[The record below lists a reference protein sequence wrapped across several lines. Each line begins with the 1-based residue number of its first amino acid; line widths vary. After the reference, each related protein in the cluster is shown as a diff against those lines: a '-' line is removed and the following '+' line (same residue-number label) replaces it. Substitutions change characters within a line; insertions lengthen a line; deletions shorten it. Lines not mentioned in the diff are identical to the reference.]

1 MQSASEEKRQALD
14 QCQAMEEK
22 LRKFHADHTQLQTQL
37 QIEAR
42 SKRSQEASNKDLV
55 IQQENL
61 VNTNRALQEKV
72 QVTEEER
79 LRMEAEA
86 KDSGEQLREM
96 AEKVF
101 QLLERLKL
109 VGIACV
115 LLRAVARCCASLRC
129 FVYNNRAFPSSRSRA
144 AQ

>member
-1 MQSASEEKRQALD
+1 
-14 QCQAMEEK
+14 MEEK

-42 SKRSQEASNKDLV
+42 SKRSQEASNKELI

-61 VNTNRALQEKV
+61 ANTNRALQERI

-109 VGIACV
+109 VRRSASV
-115 LLRAVARCCASLRC
+115 L
-129 FVYNNRAFPSSRSRA
+129 SR
-144 AQ
+144 